1 MSTLVNEPA
10 DKDPVLM
17 DYRARLEHRA
27 LWLLLL
33 CRAAE
38 KKGLA
43 WEDFAPEAISENGR
57 IDGESLIERGGP
69 TFNGLYR
76 LVFTPWMQRVFEME
90 VLEHTDTK
98 LSINFH
104 YCPLLKAWQRQG
116 CTDAEM
122 ARLCDIAMCGDHLI
136 AKAYG
141 GVLDL
146 PRCIAKGD
154 SVCELKFHL

>member
-1 MSTLVNEPA
+1 MSRIVNEPA

-104 YCPLLKAWQRQG
+104 YCPLLKAWQRRDVQTRRWPVSAISP
-116 CTDAEM
+116 CAVTISSPKPTE
-122 ARLCDIAMCGDHLI
+122 
-136 AKAYG
+136 AYSIFPAA
-141 GVLDL
+141 LRRAIL
-146 PRCIAKGD
+146 SAN
-154 SVCELKFHL
+154 